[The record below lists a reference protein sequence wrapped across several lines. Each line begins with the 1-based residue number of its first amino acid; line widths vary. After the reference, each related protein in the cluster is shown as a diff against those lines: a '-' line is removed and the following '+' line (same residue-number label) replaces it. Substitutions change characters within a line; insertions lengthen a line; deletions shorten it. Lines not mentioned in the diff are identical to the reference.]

1 MLMKYIVPPRNI
13 IWPSLCARRRPHSPN
28 GDNKCMCGVFFLP
41 IIIIFSN
48 YVEFIIKSLDS
59 VISVFVEKHVNS
71 SISYLDR
78 NLF

>member
-1 MLMKYIVPPRNI
+1 MYV
-13 IWPSLCARRRPHSPN
+13 
-28 GDNKCMCGVFFLP
+28 CGVFFLP

-59 VISVFVEKHVNS
+59 VISVFVEKHVNT